1 MAELHVVYL
10 STQALAH
17 RANNARTHTDE
28 QIKKIARSIEAFG
41 FTNPVLVDDTNQII
55 AGHGRVQ
62 AAQQLGIEQVPTI
75 CLRDLSQEQIRAY
88 VIADNRLAELAGWDD
103 ELLGI
108 EFKYLAELDIDTSL
122 DLTLTGFEIPE
133 IDLLIQQVDEDTPPE
148 VEATVPPTVADGPPV
163 TRHGDIWRIGPHKLI
178 CSDATCSDAYES
190 LLSGEKAQMVFSDA
204 PYNVPIAGHV
214 SGKGAIR
221 HREFAMAT
229 GEMSSEQFET
239 FLATAFRHAAA
250 YSVDGSIHFQCMD
263 WRHISEIVRA
273 GQQAYTELK
282 NICVWTKTNG
292 GMGSLYRSQ
301 HEFIFVF
308 KSGTGA
314 HVNNVE
320 LGKYGRNRTNV
331 WPYPGATSFGDGRS
345 DLALHPTVKPQQ
357 LVADAILDC
366 SNRGA
371 IILDPFAGSGT
382 TLLAAHQTGRRGFG
396 IELDEKYCDVAV
408 RRLREATGIDPV
420 HVATGETF
428 SDREAAEAAIDSA
441 ARPAARTEKG
451 AA

>member
-1 MAELHVVYL
+1 MNIIYL
-10 STQALAH
+10 RTQDLAP
-17 RANNARTHTDE
+17 RANNARTHTDK
-28 QIKKIARSIEAFG
+28 QIKQIARSIEAFG
-41 FTNPVLVDDTNQII
+41 FTNPILVDETSRII
-55 AGHGRVQ
+55 AGHGRVR
-62 AAQQLGIEQVPTI
+62 AAQQLGIERVPTI

-103 ELLGI
+103 EILGI
-108 EFKYLAELDIDTSL
+108 EFKYMAELEIDTSF

-133 IDLLIQQVDEDTPPE
+133 IDLLIQQVDKDIPPE
-148 VEATVPPTVADGPPV
+148 EEATTLSVAEGPAV
-163 TRHGDIWRIGPHKLI
+163 TRHGDIWRIGRHRLI
-178 CSDATCSDAYES
+178 CGDATCLDSYER

-214 SGKGAIR
+214 GGKGAIR

-229 GEMSSEQFET
+229 GEMSSDQFET
-239 FLATAFRHAAA
+239 FLATAFRHAAT

-273 GQQAYTELK
+273 GQQSYTELK
-282 NICVWTKTNG
+282 NICVWTKSNG

-308 KSGTGA
+308 KSGAGA
-314 HVNNVE
+314 HINNVE

-396 IELDEKYCDVAV
+396 IELDEKYCDVAL
-408 RRLREATGIDPV
+408 RRLRDATGTEPV
-420 HVATGETF
+420 HAGTDETF
-428 SDREAAEAAIDSA
+428 SEREAATAKAADVEPES
-441 ARPAARTEKG
+441 EKG